1 MSGEVIKG
9 RRISSYLPI
18 VGMIRPY
25 DRPRYAYDR
34 TTGALVAPL
43 KSVSV
48 RSRASRVTRCARQ
61 RCVGKGTASSC
72 Q

>member
-25 DRPRYAYDR
+25 DRRRPMCLPADDGRPSR
-34 TTGALVAPL
+34 TAQE
-43 KSVSV
+43 
-48 RSRASRVTRCARQ
+48 R
-61 RCVGKGTASSC
+61 
-72 Q
+72 

>member
-25 DRPRYAYDR
+25 HAPRYAYHR
-34 TTGALVAPL
+34 TTGALV
-43 KSVSV
+43 
-48 RSRASRVTRCARQ
+48 
-61 RCVGKGTASSC
+61 GTA
-72 Q
+72 QER